1 MNNHNDHTGQSSNEL
16 YDRLSP
22 DIRAKLSAHEQTS
35 TVPAGE
41 RLISHR
47 ECPRHLMIVNSGSVE
62 ISLPTGKRIVPVAVA
77 AKGKVF
83 GLRTLVSGSPA
94 EIDVTALEECELTL
108 LPISDVLEVL
118 KQHPQMFLAIAQVL
132 SADLKMVEA
141 VLRQRTLS
149 MARRS
154 PALAAG

>member
-1 MNNHNDHTGQSSNEL
+1 MNNYNNHTGQSSNEL

-22 DIRAKLSAHEQTS
+22 DIRAKLSAYEQTS

-41 RLISHR
+41 RLICHG
-47 ECPRHLMIVNSGSVE
+47 ECPRHLTIVNSGSVE

-108 LPISDVLEVL
+108 LPTSDFLEVL
-118 KQHPQMFLAIAQVL
+118 KLHPQMYLAIAQVL

-149 MARRS
+149 MPRRS